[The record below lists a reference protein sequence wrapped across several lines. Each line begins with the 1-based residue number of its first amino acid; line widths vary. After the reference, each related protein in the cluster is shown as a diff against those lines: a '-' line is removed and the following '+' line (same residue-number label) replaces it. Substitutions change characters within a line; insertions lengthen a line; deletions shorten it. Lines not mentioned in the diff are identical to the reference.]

1 MKKAEIGFE
10 KNEFGGYTICMYEED
25 GSGIQASGSTKEDAI
40 KGFTPYLMSVLE
52 SLDEEE

>member
-1 MKKAEIGFE
+1 MKKAEISFE

-40 KGFTPYLMSVLE
+40 KGFTPYVMSVLE
-52 SLDEEE
+52 NLDEE